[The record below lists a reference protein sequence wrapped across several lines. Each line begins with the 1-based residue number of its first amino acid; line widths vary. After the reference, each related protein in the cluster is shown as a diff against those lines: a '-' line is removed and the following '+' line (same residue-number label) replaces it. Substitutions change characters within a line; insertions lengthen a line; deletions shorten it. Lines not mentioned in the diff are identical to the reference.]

1 MPLLLSRLLP
11 PTTRV
16 LSRRALFSPNF
27 NNIYSINRKMSLKA
41 LVERLRSGAPPE
53 FPQDANSLQFAQS
66 LDSQDSIRHLR
77 DDFILPTKA
86 SLRKRALDG
95 TIPGQ
100 VNSGANGVNGAGAK
114 EADARGA
121 DGRGA
126 DADAGAG
133 AGDGHEQGIYFV
145 GNSLGAQPKAV
156 REYVHAQ
163 LETWAS
169 VGVNGH
175 FTDMAASPLVQWQD
189 MAEDCANKSADLVG
203 ASPSEIVYMSTLTV
217 NLHMLMASFY
227 RPDDR
232 RHKVILEW
240 KPFPSDHYAIESQI
254 VWHGRDPA
262 QSMVKIEPDQG
273 YVISTDKVL
282 ATIDAHA
289 DSTALLLLPGIQ
301 YYSGQFFDIPRITA
315 YARERGIVV
324 GWDLAHAAGNVEL
337 KLHDWDV
344 DFACWCTYK
353 YINAGPGATAGA
365 FVHERHGK
373 VEYSGDGDA
382 EEAPK
387 YRPRLAGWY
396 GGDKRVRFNMAN
408 TFVPTP
414 GAAGFQASNP
424 SALDLAAVSAALSV
438 FNKTS
443 MRELRSK
450 ALVLTAYAEHL
461 LDQINAEADAPF
473 FTIITP
479 RDPARRGTQLSILL
493 REGLLDG
500 IAQALERNGVMCDK
514 RKPDVLRVAPVPLYS
529 RFEDV
534 WRFMQILRGAL
545 GL

>member
-1 MPLLLSRLLP
+1 MPLHVLTKLQP
-11 PTTRV
+11 PTRIVSSRV
-16 LSRRALFSPNF
+16 LISFRGRSR
-27 NNIYSINRKMSLKA
+27 SIGSTGSSRTSRMDLPTYA
-41 LVERLRSGAPPE
+41 ERLRSGAPPK
-53 FPQDANSLQFAQS
+53 FPADANSLQFAQK
-66 LDSQDSIRHLR
+66 LDSQDSLRHLR
-77 DDFILPTKA
+77 DEFILPNKA
-86 SLRKRALDG
+86 SLKKRALDG
-95 TIPGQ
+95 SIPGEA
-100 VNSGANGVNGAGAK
+100 NAGTNGTNGVNSA
-114 EADARGA
+114 
-121 DGRGA
+121 
-126 DADAGAG
+126 
-133 AGDGHEQGIYFV
+133 EQGIYFV

-156 REYVHAQ
+156 RDYVNAQ

-175 FTDMAASPLVQWQD
+175 FLDMEQSPLVQWQD

-217 NLHMLMASFY
+217 NLHMMMASFY
-227 RPDDR
+227 KPDAK

-254 VWHGRDPA
+254 VWHGLDPA
-262 QSMVKIEPDQG
+262 ESMIKIEPDND
-273 YVISTDKVL
+273 YLIPTEKVL

-289 DSTALLLLPGIQ
+289 DSTALILLPGIQ
-301 YYSGQFFDIPRITA
+301 YYSGQLFDIPRITA
-315 YARERGIVV
+315 YAKERGIVV

-365 FVHERHGK
+365 FVHERYGK
-373 VEYSGDGDA
+373 VDFVDNS
-382 EEAPK
+382 EAPT
-387 YRPRLAGWY
+387 YRPRLSGWY

-408 TFVPTP
+408 TFVPTA
-414 GAAGFQASNP
+414 GAAGYQVSNP
-424 SALDLAAVSAALSV
+424 SALDLASVAAALSI

-443 MRELRSK
+443 MRDLRSK

-461 LDQINAEADAPF
+461 LDQINADADAAKPF
-473 FTIITP
+473 FKIITP
-479 RDPARRGTQLSILL
+479 RDPAQRGTQLSILL
-493 REGLLDG
+493 REGLLDS
-500 IAQALERNGVMCDK
+500 IAQALEQNGVMCDK

-534 WRFMQILRGAL
+534 WKFMQILRGAL

>member
-1 MPLLLSRLLP
+1 
-11 PTTRV
+11 
-16 LSRRALFSPNF
+16 
-27 NNIYSINRKMSLKA
+27 MSLKTF
-41 LVERLRSGAPPE
+41 VERLRSGAPPQ
-53 FPQDANSLQFAQS
+53 FPQDANSLQFARA
-66 LDSQDSIRHLR
+66 LDSQDSLRHLR

-86 SLRKRALDG
+86 SLKKRALDG
-95 TIPGQ
+95 AIPGQ
-100 VNSGANGVNGAGAK
+100 VNSGTNGVNGAG
-114 EADARGA
+114 DAAG
-121 DGRGA
+121 
-126 DADAGAG
+126 DA
-133 AGDGHEQGIYFV
+133 AGDGHEQEHEHEQGIYFV

-175 FTDMAASPLVQWQD
+175 FLDMGASPLVQWQD
-189 MAEDCANKSADLVG
+189 MAEDCARRSADLVG
-203 ASPSEIVYMSTLTV
+203 ASPGEIVYMGSLTV

-262 QSMVKIEPDQG
+262 QSMVKIEPDQD
-273 YVISTDKVL
+273 YVISTERVL

-289 DSTALLLLPGIQ
+289 DSTALILLPGIQ
-301 YYSGQFFDIPRITA
+301 YYSGQLFDIPRITA
-315 YARERGIVV
+315 YARQRGIVV

-337 KLHDWDV
+337 RLHDWDV

-373 VEYSGDGDA
+373 VDYGDNADA
-382 EEAPK
+382 PT

-408 TFVPTP
+408 TFVPTA
-414 GAAGFQASNP
+414 GAAGYQASNP
-424 SALDLAAVSAALSV
+424 SALDLASVSAALSV

-443 MRELRSK
+443 MRDLRSK

-461 LDQINAEADAPF
+461 LDRINAEADAAGARPF
-473 FTIITP
+473 FRIITP
-479 RDPARRGTQLSILL
+479 RDPSQRGTQLSVLL

-500 IAQALERNGVMCDK
+500 IAQALEANGVMCDK

>member
-16 LSRRALFSPNF
+16 LSRRALFSPNS
-27 NNIYSINRKMSLKA
+27 NNIYGVNRKMSLKA
-41 LVERLRSGAPPE
+41 FVERLRSGAPPE

-100 VNSGANGVNGAGAK
+100 VNSGANGVNGTGARA
-114 EADARGA
+114 ADAGGA

-126 DADAGAG
+126 DAEAE

-373 VEYSGDGDA
+373 VEYSGDNDA

>member
-1 MPLLLSRLLP
+1 MDLP
-11 PTTRV
+11 
-16 LSRRALFSPNF
+16 A
-27 NNIYSINRKMSLKA
+27 Y
-41 LVERLRSGAPPE
+41 VERLRSGAPPK
-53 FPQDANSLQFAQS
+53 FPADANSLEFAQK
-66 LDSQDSIRHLR
+66 LDSQDSLRHLR
-77 DDFILPTKA
+77 DEFILPTKA
-86 SLRKRALDG
+86 SLKKKALDG
-95 TIPGQ
+95 SIPGQ
-100 VNSGANGVNGAGAK
+100 VNGSTNGTNGTNGVNGA
-114 EADARGA
+114 
-121 DGRGA
+121 
-126 DADAGAG
+126 
-133 AGDGHEQGIYFV
+133 EQGIYFV

-156 REYVHAQ
+156 REYVNAQ

-175 FTDMAASPLVQWQD
+175 FLDMDQSPLVQWQD

-217 NLHMLMASFY
+217 NLHMMMASFY
-227 RPDDR
+227 KPDAK

-254 VWHGRDPA
+254 VWHGLDPA
-262 QSMVKIEPDQG
+262 ESMIKIEPDSDFL
-273 YVISTDKVL
+273 IPTEKVL

-289 DSTALLLLPGIQ
+289 DSTALILLPGIQ
-301 YYSGQFFDIPRITA
+301 YWSGQLFDIPRITA
-315 YARERGIVV
+315 YAKERGIVV

-353 YINAGPGATAGA
+353 YINAGPGATGGA
-365 FVHERHGK
+365 FVHERYGK
-373 VEYSGDGDA
+373 VDFVDNSEN
-382 EEAPK
+382 PT

-414 GAAGFQASNP
+414 GAAGYQVSNP
-424 SALDLAAVSAALSV
+424 SALDLASVAAALSI

-443 MRELRSK
+443 MRDLRSK

-461 LDQINAEADAPF
+461 LDQINAEADAAKPF
-473 FTIITP
+473 FKIITP
-479 RDPARRGTQLSILL
+479 RDPAQRGTQLSVLL
-493 REGLLDG
+493 REGLLDN
-500 IAQALERNGVMCDK
+500 IAHALEQNGVMCDK